1 MNKATGVLLAML
13 SVVLGGCPSTGVR
26 TTTTVYTTPAYTH
39 HHEPVR
45 EQVVTKTTTV
55 ETERHGGTVVK
66 ETTTVETERHGG
78 TVVKKTTVVVR
89 KRAVDCSD
97 RNPYRDEYNKNSP
110 CYWKHNLH

>member
-1 MNKATGVLLAML
+1 MNKYIAVLIATL
-13 SVVLGGCPSTGVR
+13 SGMLGGCPSTGVR

-66 ETTTVETERHGG
+66 
-78 TVVKKTTVVVR
+78 KTTVIVR
-89 KRAVDCSD
+89 KHAVDCSD
-97 RNPYRDEYNKNSP
+97 RNPYRDEYSKNSP
-110 CYWKHNLH
+110 CYWRKHLY